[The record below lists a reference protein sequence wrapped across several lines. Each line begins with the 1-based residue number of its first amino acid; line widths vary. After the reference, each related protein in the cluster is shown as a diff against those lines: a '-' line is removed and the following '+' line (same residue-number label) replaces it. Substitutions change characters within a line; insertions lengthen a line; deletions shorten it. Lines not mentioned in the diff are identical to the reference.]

1 MKTIKN
7 VYNEFGPIKFTLCI
21 IGTCVG
27 GFVGHKISTKL
38 VSDVFDKEDT

>member
-7 VYNEFGPIKFTLCI
+7 VYNELGPIKFTLCI
-21 IGTCVG
+21 IDTCVG

-38 VSDVFDKEDT
+38 VSDVFDKEDM